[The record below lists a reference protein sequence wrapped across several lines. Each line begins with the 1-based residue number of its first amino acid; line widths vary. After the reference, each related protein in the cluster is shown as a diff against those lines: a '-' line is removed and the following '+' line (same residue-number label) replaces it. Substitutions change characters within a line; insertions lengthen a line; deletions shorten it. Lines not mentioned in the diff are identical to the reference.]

1 MKHVCNDYGHVE
13 LDLPINFVDGIA
25 DIYIFRKGP
34 SLFSFFSDL
43 FGVSEFSF
51 TYHPMKKRNEIY

>member
-1 MKHVCNDYGHVE
+1 VE